1 MQYQDQALPDY
12 WLVDPHLETLL
23 VLELSSS
30 SLERS

>member
-12 WLVDPHLETLL
+12 WLADTYIETLL